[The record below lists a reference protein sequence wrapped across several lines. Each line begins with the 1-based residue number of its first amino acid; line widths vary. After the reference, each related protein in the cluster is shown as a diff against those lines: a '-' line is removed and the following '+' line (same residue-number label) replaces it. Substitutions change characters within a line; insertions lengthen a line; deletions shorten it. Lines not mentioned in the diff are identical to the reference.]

1 VDEAAL
7 RRDLLRWYRHE
18 ARALPWRRSKDPY
31 SVWVSE
37 VMLQQTR
44 VDVATPYFLR
54 WMARFPTVEALAAAD
69 PEDVLRLW
77 AGLGYY
83 SRARNLHA
91 AARIAA
97 RLGLPRTF
105 EGWSR
110 LPGVGAYTA
119 GAVASIACGER
130 VPAVDGN
137 VVRVLARL
145 HAWPGAASDPKLK
158 AKVEAAAARLVPAR
172 EPGDWNQALM
182 DLGATVC
189 TPRNPRCGECAVAA
203 HCEARRKGVQDRIPA
218 PKRAAA
224 AKVER
229 RAFAVVESGG
239 RLLLVRNP
247 ERGLLAGLWS
257 LPGGLAGEALEDAVR
272 EQTGVSVRLEGKAA
286 SARHQF
292 SHRTWEM
299 EVRRGRALDGPGPV
313 RDGAAWMPVAELREA
328 ALPSAMHAALAAA
341 GVGNPVQSRAG
352 AAGAPAKGKA
362 KTAQGSRRP

>member
-1 VDEAAL
+1 MDEAAL
-7 RRDLLRWYRHE
+7 RRDLLGWYRRE
-18 ARALPWRRSKDPY
+18 ARDLPWRRTKDPY
-31 SVWVSE
+31 AVWVSE

-54 WMARFPTVEALAAAD
+54 WMERFPTVRALAAAD
-69 PEDVLRLW
+69 LEDVLRLW

-91 AARIAA
+91 AAKAA
-97 RLGLPRTF
+97 AADAAGLPIDAA
-105 EGWSR
+105 GWR
-110 LPGVGAYTA
+110 DLPGVGDYTA
-119 GAVASIACGER
+119 GAVASIALGER

-137 VVRVLARL
+137 VIRVLARL
-145 HAWPGAASDPKLK
+145 HAWPGSASSPKLK
-158 AKVEAAAARLVPAR
+158 AKVGAAAARLVPSG

-189 TPRNPRCGECAVAA
+189 TPRSPRCGACPVAA
-203 HCEARRKGVQDRIPA
+203 HCEARRKGAQDRIPA
-218 PKRAAA
+218 AKKAAA

-247 ERGLLAGLWS
+247 ARGLLAGLWS
-257 LPGGLAGEALEDAVR
+257 LPGGLASVPLEDAVR
-272 EQTGVSVRLEGKAA
+272 EQTGVSVRLEAKAA

-299 EVRRGRALDGPGPV
+299 EVRRGRAVGSAGV
-313 RDGAAWMPVAELREA
+313 ARDGVAWVPVEELRGQ

-341 GVGNPVQSRAG
+341 GVG
-352 AAGAPAKGKA
+352 KA
-362 KTAQGSRRP
+362 KTARVSRKP